1 MAYRQ
6 IGGAFFLRNR
16 LDGPQMDTFFWCCP
30 VPSAV
35 DLLVQSAR
43 VAALCFWGLALIAR
57 PTACQL
63 DPLYVLD
70 RRDYIEIFKFSP
82 RSGPRSP
89 GQSLSL
95 IQRKVKMMEVLLIF
109 NV

>member
-1 MAYRQ
+1 M
-6 IGGAFFLRNR
+6 
-16 LDGPQMDTFFWCCP
+16 
-30 VPSAV
+30 
-35 DLLVQSAR
+35 AR

-95 IQRKVKMMEVLLIF
+95 IQRKVKMIEVL
-109 NV
+109 